1 MILINKW
8 ALNFKNH
15 YFWQCATISS
25 SASRSP
31 SPTLRSLWFVWMSS
45 FTAIG
50 KTPAF
55 TICQYENKW
64 TLNFECHMTT
74 PLLLDKPYH
83 TRSASLAFCQPKCYI
98 CTCICYIQHL
108 NFLCLDW
115 NIYFYLQENLKQL
128 DGIFSPSGIGKTTS
142 VVFTLQNRVGNLANA
157 LKIFQVKNPNT
168 SPPHILYLYQNS
180 KDIEHNLGYIQCLF
194 PTLLKS
200 NSLY

>member
-115 NIYFYLQENLKQL
+115 NNIIVTLHVIFIFIYR
-128 DGIFSPSGIGKTTS
+128 KTWNSWT
-142 VVFTLQNRVGNLANA
+142 VFLV
-157 LKIFQVKNPNT
+157 
-168 SPPHILYLYQNS
+168 PPV
-180 KDIEHNLGYIQCLF
+180 
-194 PTLLKS
+194 
-200 NSLY
+200 